1 MEIEEGV
8 TASTDNTLRDL
19 HNSSYDTK
27 AEFNNC
33 FIVHSKIIPSLK
45 TKLKHGVTKARVRV
59 TPRVRVRVV
68 VRRGGGG
75 RVSLIACVA
84 QRFCRAGRT
93 SGEAAGSEIHARSR
107 EKNKNC
113 SRPNLR
119 AVFMPSPIFIT

>member
-33 FIVHSKIIPSLK
+33 FIVLSKIIPSLK

-59 TPRVRVRVV
+59 TPRVRVRVG

-75 RVSLIACVA
+75 L
-84 QRFCRAGRT
+84 G
-93 SGEAAGSEIHARSR
+93 
-107 EKNKNC
+107 
-113 SRPNLR
+113 
-119 AVFMPSPIFIT
+119 